1 MANIILIRHGQSK
14 WNLQNKFTGWKDIDL
29 SENGINEAKE
39 AGQLIKQNNI
49 KFNIAFTSVLKRAIN
64 TMNIILKENSL
75 TDIRVIQTYRL
86 NERHYGGLTGLNK
99 KETAEIHG
107 EEQVHKWRRSYKT
120 KPPKSSEEFILSIK
134 KDNKY
139 TELDQIP
146 YSESLEDTV
155 KRVSPFIKTTLINAL
170 NKNENILIAAH
181 GNSIRAFLKITEK
194 ISDTEISKLEI
205 PTGKPLLVKYNLH
218 NYKFSSHEY
227 LK

>member
-64 TMNIILKENSL
+64 TMNIVLKENSL
-75 TDIRVIQTYRL
+75 TDIQVIQTYRL

-120 KPPKSSEEFILSIK
+120 KPPKSSEEFMLSIK

-170 NKNENILIAAH
+170 KKNENILIAAH

>member
-1 MANIILIRHGQSK
+1 MLY
-14 WNLQNKFTGWKDIDL
+14 
-29 SENGINEAKE
+29 
-39 AGQLIKQNNI
+39 
-49 KFNIAFTSVLKRAIN
+49 LK
-64 TMNIILKENSL
+64 T
-75 TDIRVIQTYRL
+75 
-86 NERHYGGLTGLNK
+86 
-99 KETAEIHG
+99 
-107 EEQVHKWRRSYKT
+107 
-120 KPPKSSEEFILSIK
+120 
-134 KDNKY
+134 DNKY
-139 TELDQIP
+139 SELDHIP

-155 KRVSPFIKTTLINAL
+155 ERVTPFIKTTLINAL